1 MMMKRLLVLAL
12 LFVLGYNPSFSQCE
26 IVIDSVDEFDSTRVV
41 SAQVVSFGYLIPSN
55 FETVDGA
62 LMIEE
67 AKMLFSYT
75 ESDSLNAFIM
85 TIAVPEYKFQTVEKG
100 FNVLLKL
107 SDSTLVESVYNV
119 PDKGFFDKK
128 INMRVYQHAV
138 IIPFEL
144 FFRLTEA
151 KIEKMRIVYPN
162 QKRTFH
168 LSKEQQ
174 EAILEAIRCVG
185 EAVGYYPLRP

>member
-1 MMMKRLLVLAL
+1 MMKKFLVFVFLA
-12 LFVLGYNPSFSQCE
+12 FLGLQTTFAQCD
-26 IVIDSVDEFDSTRVV
+26 IVIDAVDEFDSTKVV
-41 SAQVVSFGYLIPSN
+41 SAQIVSFGYMIPSN
-55 FETVDGA
+55 YETVDGP
-62 LMIEE
+62 LLIEE

-85 TIAVPEYKFQTVEKG
+85 TIAVPEFSYQKVETG

-128 INMRVYQHAV
+128 INMRVYQHAL

-144 FFRLTEA
+144 FYRLTEA
-151 KIEKMRIVYPN
+151 KIEKMRIIYPKK
-162 QKRTFH
+162 KRTFH
-168 LSKEQQ
+168 LSEEQQ
-174 EAILEAIRCVG
+174 EAILEAIKCVG
-185 EAVGYYPLRP
+185 EASGYYPIKP